1 MKKRVT
7 FEDLSKD
14 IKEAIEAYRVAE
26 SGSDAPIDREQAM
39 DAWFRERFESWIADR
54 MGTAEGENKRRHHR
68 FDIELPLSISDTII
82 ESSGEEPHVSDLL
95 GTIVNIS
102 RGGFYFFAPRAV
114 PVSSIL
120 RVTID
125 FSGFDPGLGSIEAL
139 AVLVAALEDRHPV
152 VRAMAAWAI
161 GEVAR
166 KNRGLRQAFDLL
178 TARLVDE
185 TDTHVLEEIQQSL
198 K

>member
-1 MKKRVT
+1 
-7 FEDLSKD
+7 
-14 IKEAIEAYRVAE
+14 
-26 SGSDAPIDREQAM
+26 
-39 DAWFRERFESWIADR
+39 
-54 MGTAEGENKRRHHR
+54 
-68 FDIELPLSISDTII
+68 
-82 ESSGEEPHVSDLL
+82 
-95 GTIVNIS
+95 
-102 RGGFYFFAPRAV
+102 
-114 PVSSIL
+114 
-120 RVTID
+120 
-125 FSGFDPGLGSIEAL
+125 
-139 AVLVAALEDRHPV
+139 VLVAALEDRHPV

>member
-139 AVLVAALEDRHPV
+139 AMVMRSEPKGRGRFGIGVMFSSIYDDNRESLELFIFKHLAYRMHASQD
-152 VRAMAAWAI
+152 A
-161 GEVAR
+161 
-166 KNRGLRQAFDLL
+166 
-178 TARLVDE
+178 E
-185 TDTHVLEEIQQSL
+185 TGPADGR
-198 K
+198 